1 MPVQPKYCRNRSC
14 LSGAGNL
21 GSFHPG
27 MGSCRRNPRDVP
39 GYGCRRL
46 FLYVGAGLV
55 DPRKR
60 ICGYCSLAGYRVFLP
75 RFHIPESGIPEIR
88 RVGHPVLDCH
98 YNVPDRS
105 SVLRHQ
111 PAETSG
117 NDDHTLFCRYDR
129 FVTGILYSD
138 Q

>member
-27 MGSCRRNPRDVP
+27 MGSCRRNPRDVH

-105 SVLRHQ
+105 SVLCHQ
-111 PAETSG
+111 PAWLRLPYLWRFWDPSSG
-117 NDDHTLFCRYDR
+117 SGCRYCPE
-129 FVTGILYSD
+129 
-138 Q
+138 

>member
-1 MPVQPKYCRNRSC
+1 MDWNTVWKKAAYIIPIKSGETAVYISSLYRGKYRITCRYSQNI
-14 LSGAGNL
+14 AGTA
-21 GSFHPG
+21 
-27 MGSCRRNPRDVP
+27 
-39 GYGCRRL
+39 
-46 FLYVGAGLV
+46 GAGLV

-105 SVLRHQ
+105 SVLCHQ

-117 NDDHTLFCRYDR
+117 NDDHALFCRYDR